1 MIKVLKIKFSKTYS
15 IFSIIALSSFL
26 FFGGSQT
33 YLENAE
39 AIAYFPPPLKQ
50 IRDGATPSNVTCTEG
65 LELVLKQS
73 TGYPACIKPS
83 SVAKLIERGW
93 AIHILP
99 DYVKEN
105 NNSEIFPLGQYEIE
119 ESNVT
124 YFGNTQGFL
133 SKPTAQGEFPAVV
146 MIHEWWGLNDNIKE
160 MAKKLA
166 SQGYIVLAVDLY
178 NNQVGTTS
186 EEARKLVTSFD
197 SIEGIENMNSAIT
210 YLKTEHSVQNIGSI
224 GWCFGGGQSLN
235 LAINNSDLDA
245 TVMYYGQVSSDS
257 ESLSKISWPILGIFA
272 EKDQGIPA
280 DSVKQFESQLDE
292 LGIAN
297 EIIIYPGVDHAFA
310 NPSGERYAPEESKDA
325 WEKTLDFFNK
335 NLK

>member
-1 MIKVLKIKFSKTYS
+1 MITF
-15 IFSIIALSSFL
+15 SSF
-26 FFGGSQT
+26 FIFGGSEN
-33 YLENAE
+33 YLQDVE

-50 IRDGATPSNVTCTEG
+50 IQDGINPTEVTCTEG
-65 LELVLKQS
+65 LELVLKQT
-73 TGYPACIKPS
+73 TGTPACLKPS
-83 SVAKLIERGW
+83 SIAKLIERGW
-93 AIHILP
+93 AIHVLP
-99 DYVKEN
+99 DYTKDD
-105 NNSEIFPLGQYEIE
+105 NNSEIFPLGQYDVE
-119 ESNVT
+119 ESTIT

-133 SKPTAQGEFPAVV
+133 AKPSTNGEFPAIV

-197 SIEGIENMNSAIT
+197 GPEGIENMNSAIS
-210 YLKTEHSVQNIGSI
+210 YLQTEYGSENIGSI

-235 LAINNSDLDA
+235 LAMNNPNLDA

-257 ESLSKISWPILGIFA
+257 ELLSNISWPVLGIFA
-272 EKDQGIPA
+272 EKDRGIPA
-280 DSVKQFESQLDE
+280 ESVKEFEHQLTE
-292 LGIAN
+292 LGVIN

-310 NPSGERYAPEESKDA
+310 NPSGERYAPDESKDA
-325 WEKTLDFFNK
+325 WKKTLNFFK
-335 NLK
+335 ENLK